1 MKQRKREHMHGVFD
15 IVGPVMIGPS
25 SSHTAGAV
33 RLGLMAR
40 KVLGEP
46 AVRADINLHG
56 SFAQTYRGHGT
67 DKALIAGI
75 LGFAPDDERIREA
88 LAIAEEQGLAFSF
101 QKVNLEQAHPNT
113 AVIHL
118 TGASGRTVRVRVRG
132 ASVGGGNIRITNI
145 DGYEVELTGI
155 YPALITIHHD
165 KPGIITK
172 VTQILARYEYNIAFM
187 RVSRQSC
194 GEMAMMILE
203 LDEPLSGDVV
213 AECCAVYEVET
224 AFAIPAI

>member
-1 MKQRKREHMHGVFD
+1 MHGVFD

-40 KVLGEP
+40 KILG
-46 AVRADINLHG
+46 
-56 SFAQTYRGHGT
+56 QTYRGHGT

-88 LAIAEEQGLAFSF
+88 LQLAEEKGLSYRF

-118 TGASGRTVRVRVRG
+118 TGASGRTARVRG
-132 ASVGGGNIRITNI
+132 SSVGGGNIRITNI
-145 DGYEVELTGI
+145 DGYEVELTGT

-165 KPGIITK
+165 RPGVITK
-172 VTQILARYEYNIAFM
+172 VTQILARYEVNIAFM
-187 RVSRQSC
+187 RVSRHSR

-203 LDEPLSGDVV
+203 LDEPLADEVID
-213 AECCAVYEVET
+213 ECREVYEVEH

>member
-1 MKQRKREHMHGVFD
+1 MHGVFD

-40 KVLGEP
+40 KILGEP

-88 LAIAEEQGLAFSF
+88 LQLAEEQGISYRF

-118 TGASGRTVRVRVRG
+118 TGASGRTARVRG
-132 ASVGGGNIRITNI
+132 SSVGGGNIRIRNI
-145 DGYEVELTGI
+145 DGYEVELTGT
-155 YPALITIHHD
+155 YPALITINHD
-165 KPGIITK
+165 RPGIITK

-187 RVSRQSC
+187 RVSRHSR

-203 LDEPLSGDVV
+203 LDEPLDEDVV
-213 AECCAVYEVET
+213 AECCEVYEVEH

>member
-88 LAIAEEQGLAFSF
+88 LAIAEEQGLVFSF

-118 TGASGRTVRVRVRG
+118 TGASGRTVRVRG

-155 YPALITIHHD
+155 YPALNTIHHD

-187 RVSRQSC
+187 RVSRQSR

>member
-88 LAIAEEQGLAFSF
+88 LAIAEEQGLVFSF

-118 TGASGRTVRVRVRG
+118 TGASGRTVRVRG
-132 ASVGGGNIRITNI
+132 ASVGGGNIRITSSRAR
-145 DGYEVELTGI
+145 TRRSSRSTTTS
-155 YPALITIHHD
+155 PASSRRSRRSSRATSTTS
-165 KPGIITK
+165 PSCASR
-172 VTQILARYEYNIAFM
+172 ARAAA
-187 RVSRQSC
+187 RW
-194 GEMAMMILE
+194 
-203 LDEPLSGDVV
+203 P
-213 AECCAVYEVET
+213 
-224 AFAIPAI
+224 